1 MADYKFKPGD
11 EVIWLKPVKVKL
23 EKCANEG
30 WVRGRVIKDNVSSD
44 EGEWWHFYADS
55 GIWQSGEIETRG
67 ILVHPG
73 FTVTSGPEPERKPV
87 YQFNDKDIVLVRDFY
102 NEPWEIAVF
111 KREWKDVPHP
121 YYVYDGKGCGGETP
135 YTFCIPYAGNEQ
147 KMGEVT
153 ED

>member
-1 MADYKFKPGD
+1 MANYKFKPGD

-23 EKCANEG
+23 EKGADKD
-30 WVRGRVIKDNVSSD
+30 WVKGKVIEDPINSD

-55 GIWQSGEIETRG
+55 GIWQSGTLETNG

-73 FTVTSGPEPERKPV
+73 FTVTSGPEPKRKPT
-87 YQFNDKDIVLVRDFY
+87 FKDREFVLVRDRKNESWKLAAFKGY
-102 NEPWEIAVF
+102 NLDDDSYPYETYNSESF
-111 KREWKDVPHP
+111 K
-121 YYVYDGKGCGGETP
+121 Y
-135 YTFCIPYAGNEQ
+135 CIPYAGNEQ